1 MEQNMLVLKDLS
13 GILTAL
19 QLENPNNL
27 VLLDAKKLDQVSAAG
42 VGISPRLVAGL
53 PPDTNCL
60 FYNLG
65 SSAGT
70 GTITRVLAQS
80 CLPAQSI
87 KLVFNEAGNWKVQET
102 TLADLGSE
110 QGREVPI
117 AVFLPAR
124 ESDLSFETF
133 QQVVA
138 RLRAPDGCPWDREQ
152 THLSLRPHLLEEAY
166 ETLEAIDKA
175 DPASLQEEL
184 GDLLLQIVLNAQI
197 ASENGDFRMEDILAG
212 INHKIIHRHP
222 HVFKDTQLE
231 GVEGVL
237 KNWEKL
243 KEAERLTNGVDEEK
257 GMLDGA
263 PRSLPALSLAQEYQ
277 DRAARVGFDWPS
289 IAPVLHKVHEEL
301 SEVEEA
307 SNEEELTRELG
318 DLLFAVVNLVRWHKV
333 DAESALRGMNR
344 RFAQRFK
351 YIEQQARKKGCKLS
365 EMTLEEMDRF
375 WEEAKSLE
383 DQSK

>member
-1 MEQNMLVLKDLS
+1 MEQNKLVLKNLS
-13 GILTAL
+13 GILAAL
-19 QLENPNNL
+19 NLEDPENL
-27 VLLDAKKLDQVSAAG
+27 VLLDSNRLDRVSAAG
-42 VGISPRLVAGL
+42 VGIGPRLVAGL

-60 FYNLG
+60 FFNLG
-65 SSAGT
+65 SSAGPK
-70 GTITRVLAQS
+70 TIARVLAQS
-80 CLPAQSI
+80 YPPAQSI
-87 KLVFNEAGNWKVQET
+87 RFVFNEGGNWKVQET
-102 TLADLGSE
+102 TLADMGSE
-110 QGREVPI
+110 QGGDAII

-166 ETLEAIDKA
+166 ETLEAIDQA
-175 DPASLQEEL
+175 DPASLREEL

-197 ASENGDFRMEDILAG
+197 ASENGDFTMADVLEG
-212 INHKIIHRHP
+212 INRKIIHRHP

-243 KEAERLTNGVDEEK
+243 KEDERKQNGVDDEK
-257 GMLDGA
+257 GLLDGA
-263 PRSLPALSLAQEYQ
+263 PRSLPALILAQEYQ

-289 IAPVLHKVHEEL
+289 IEPVIQKVHEEL
-301 SEVEEA
+301 LEVEQA
-307 SNEEELTRELG
+307 LNEEELTRELG
-318 DLLFAVVNLVRWHKV
+318 DLLFAVVNLIRWHKV

-344 RFAQRFK
+344 RFAKRFK
-351 YIEQQARKKGCKLS
+351 YIEQQARKKGRKLS

-383 DQSK
+383 D